1 MSTRIL
7 LAFGGNSPEH
17 EVSVI
22 SGLQAAAAL
31 KELGGFEI
39 IPLYIAKDSKW
50 YTGAILLELA
60 EYEDL
65 GKLLAKAKS
74 CAFTHDKYG
83 RVILKENESA
93 SWFAKAQE
101 YVPDIALLAFHGAEG
116 ENGAFQGLCEQYNL
130 AYTGSGVLASAIGMD
145 KERAKQ
151 MANIAGVPVVDS
163 FTLNEMQ
170 WVELREQINAKISA
184 LGFPL
189 IVKPKSLGSSIGVGK
204 IADESEVVAAI
215 EQALQYDSSILVEK
229 MITPLAEVNCSVLST
244 INGYEVSVCEMP
256 KGSADLLSF
265 DDKYLSDLGTKGM
278 ASADRIIPAPIDD
291 TLKEKIQSFTLKIA
305 QELDLGGVARL
316 DFLMNAET
324 LEIYFNEVNT
334 IPGSFS
340 FYLWKHNNKNFAQLL
355 QDCIADGLKRHQQ
368 KTGRVRHYA
377 TNLLS
382 KRASTGLKS
391 LKNKA

>member
-1 MSTRIL
+1 LSTRIL

-31 KELGGFEI
+31 KEMGGYEI

-50 YTGAILLELA
+50 YTGPILLELS
-60 EYEDL
+60 EYEEL
-65 GKLLAKAKS
+65 NQLLAKAQNCS
-74 CAFTHDKYG
+74 FAHDKYG
-83 RVILKENESA
+83 RVVLKEGASS

-101 YVPDIALLAFHGAEG
+101 FVLDIALLAFHGAEG

-151 MANIAGVPVVDS
+151 IAQIAGVPVVVG
-163 FTLNEMQ
+163 FTLSEQ
-170 WVELREQINAKISA
+170 VWVEQRKQVQEKITA
-184 LGFPL
+184 LGLPL

-204 IADESEVVAAI
+204 ILQEAEITAAI
-215 EQALQYDSSILVEK
+215 EQALRYDSEVLIEN
-229 MITPLAEVNCSVLST
+229 MISPLIEINCSVLST
-244 INGYEVSVCEMP
+244 VNGYDVSVCEMP
-256 KGSADLLSF
+256 RGSADLLSF
-265 DDKYLSDLGTKGM
+265 DDKYLSDMGTKGM
-278 ASADRIIPAPIDD
+278 ASADRIIPAPIEDA
-291 TLKEKIQSFTLKIA
+291 LKEQIQKYTLDLAK
-305 QELDLGGVARL
+305 ELNLGGVSRL

-324 LEIYFNEVNT
+324 KALYFNEVNT

-340 FYLWKHNNKNFAQLL
+340 FYLWKHNGKSFGQLL

-368 KTGRVRHYA
+368 KVGRVRHYP

>member
-1 MSTRIL
+1 LSTRIL

-22 SGLQAAAAL
+22 TALQAAASL
-31 KELGGFEI
+31 KELGNYEL

-50 YTGAILLELA
+50 YTGPILLDLS
-60 EYEDL
+60 EYEHL
-65 GKLLAKAKS
+65 NELLTKAKNCS
-74 CAFTHDKYG
+74 FAHDKYG
-83 RVILKENESA
+83 RVVLRESESS
-93 SWFAKAQE
+93 SWFSKPQE
-101 YVPDIALLAFHGAEG
+101 FVPDIALLAFHGAEG
-116 ENGAFQGLCEQYNL
+116 ENGSFQGLCEQYNL
-130 AYTGSGVLASAIGMD
+130 AYTGSGVLASATGMD
-145 KERAKQ
+145 KDRAKQ
-151 MANIAGVPVVDS
+151 LAKRVRIPVVDGFVIDES
-163 FTLNEMQ
+163 T
-170 WVELREQINAKISA
+170 WVEKRKELQNQMDS

-204 IADESEVVAAI
+204 IMRAEDATSAI
-215 EQALQYDSSILVEK
+215 ESALQYDSSILIEK
-229 MITPLAEVNCSVLST
+229 MVTPLTEVNCSVLST
-244 INGYEVSVCEMP
+244 VNGYEVSVCEMP

-265 DDKYLSDLGTKGM
+265 DDKYLADTGAKGM

-291 TLKEKIQSFTLKIA
+291 ALKTQIQEYTL
-305 QELDLGGVARL
+305 ELAKAFDLGGVARL

-324 LEIYFNEVNT
+324 KEIYFNEVNT

-340 FYLWKHNNKNFAQLL
+340 FYLWKHNGKSFGQLL
-355 QDCIADGLKRHQQ
+355 QDCIADGLKRHQL
-368 KTGRVRHYA
+368 KTGRVRHYT

>member
-22 SGLQAAAAL
+22 SALQAAAAL
-31 KELGGFEI
+31 NEIGGYEI
-39 IPLYIAKDSKW
+39 IPLYIAKDSTW
-50 YTGAILLELA
+50 FTGSILLELS
-60 EYEDL
+60 EYERL
-65 GKLLAKAKS
+65 SALLKKAQNCS
-74 CAFTHDKYG
+74 FAHDEYG
-83 RVILKENESA
+83 RVVLRESRS
-93 SWFAKAQE
+93 SWFSKPKE
-101 YVPDIALLAFHGAEG
+101 WVPDIALLAFHGAEG

-130 AYTGSGVLASAIGMD
+130 AYTGSGVLASSIGMD

-151 MANIAGVPVVDS
+151 IAHLAGVPVVEG
-163 FTLNEMQ
+163 FTLD
-170 WVELREQINAKISA
+170 EQIWVAERDQVITKMLT
-184 LGFPL
+184 LGLPL

-204 IADESEVVAAI
+204 INENEQITSAI
-215 EQALQYDSSILVEK
+215 ESALQYDSTVLIEK
-229 MITPLAEVNCSVLST
+229 MVTPLAEVNCSVLST
-244 INGYEVSVCEMP
+244 INGYELSVCEMP

-265 DDKYLSDLGTKGM
+265 NDKYLSDLGTKGM

-291 TLKEKIQSFTLKIA
+291 SLKERIQSYTLSIA
-305 QELDLGGVARL
+305 KALNIGGVARL
-316 DFLMNAET
+316 DFLMNADT
-324 LEIYFNEVNT
+324 KDVYFNEVNT

-340 FYLWKHNNKNFAQLL
+340 FYLWKYSNKSFGQLL
-355 QDCIADGLKRHQQ
+355 NDCIADGLKRHQQ
-368 KTGRVRHYA
+368 KTGRVRHYE